1 MIAAPASS
9 SGKTTLTCALLR
21 LLQNHKKSPVAFKC
35 GPDFIDPMFHE
46 RVLGIK
52 SENLDSFF
60 CTHGQVRSIFKR
72 NFLES
77 KADCAVIEGVMGLFD
92 GLAGKSI
99 HASSYEIAKIT
110 KTPVLLVLDC
120 TGFSRS
126 LVALVKG
133 FLDYDK
139 ANSDCKENLIK
150 GVFLNKAS
158 KSQFALLKPQIEG
171 ECDVKVVGYLPKNT
185 ENVWQSRHL
194 GLILPSEI
202 AGLQDEIEA
211 TANLLSETLDF
222 SAFEDLMNGEREGQF
237 SDNKGNLCEK
247 PSFQA
252 ASEFASTVPAQS
264 GFSQSPVIAV
274 ARDEAFCFY
283 YRENLRMLEEAG
295 ARIKYFSPLHD
306 SCIPSDAAG
315 LLLGGGYPE
324 LHALKLQENDAM
336 RSSIKSA
343 VKNGISVM
351 AECGG
356 FMYLQEKLISQEG
369 SNEMC
374 GVLEGEC
381 RYTGKL
387 VRFGYAEFSS
397 NPHVSNECGKFTVR
411 GHEFHYFDSTNNG
424 TAFTA
429 KKPLSER
436 SWPCMIQTEKLLAG
450 FPHLYYRSC
459 PELVEHFVKSCN
471 RG

>member
-21 LLQNHKKSPVAFKC
+21 LLQKRGKSPVSFKC
-35 GPDFIDPMFHE
+35 GPDFIDPMFHK
-46 RVLGIK
+46 RVLGVN

-60 CTHGQVRSIFKR
+60 CTEGQVRSIFKR

-77 KADCAVIEGVMGLFD
+77 NANCAVIEGVMGLFD

-110 KTPVLLVLDC
+110 KTPVMLVLDC
-120 TGFSRS
+120 AGLSRS
-126 LVALVKG
+126 AVPIVKG

-139 ANSDCKENLIK
+139 GNSGGAENLIK

-158 KSQFALLKPQIEG
+158 KSLFELLKPQIEE
-171 ECDVKVVGYLPKNT
+171 ECTVKVVGYLPKK

-202 AGLQDEIEA
+202 KTLQEEIES

-222 SAFEDLMNGEREGQF
+222 TALEELMNRAGERCF
-237 SDNKGNLCEK
+237 SCNDGLVQANLD
-247 PSFQA
+247 SSLRGA
-252 ASEFASTVPAQS
+252 ASAK
-264 GFSQSPVIAV
+264 QSPVIAV

-283 YRENLRMLEEAG
+283 YRENLRLLEESG
-295 ARIKYFSPLHD
+295 AKIKFFSPITD
-306 SCIPSDAAG
+306 SCLPSDAAG
-315 LLLGGGYPE
+315 ILLGGGYPE
-324 LHALKLQENDAM
+324 LYALRLQENTSM

-343 VKNGISVM
+343 VKNGISLM

-356 FMYLQEKLISQEG
+356 FMYLQEKIISQN
-369 SNEMC
+369 STNELC
-374 GVLEGEC
+374 GVIKGEC
-381 RYTGKL
+381 RYTGNL

-397 NPHVSNECGKFTVR
+397 NPLNSSSWGKFSVK
-411 GHEFHYFDSTNNG
+411 GHEFHYFARTNNG
-424 TAFTA
+424 TSFTA
-429 KKPLSER
+429 KKPLSRR
-436 SWPCMIQTEKLLAG
+436 SWQCMIQDEKMLAG

-459 PELVEHFVKSCN
+459 PELVEHFVNSCKK
-471 RG
+471 G